1 VTKFH
6 THTKQAKLIVL
17 YVFIFIFYSQM
28 EEIDSAS
35 KTEILEV
42 EVIHSVRV
50 GGVVVM
56 SDKLF

>member
-1 VTKFH
+1 
-6 THTKQAKLIVL
+6 
-17 YVFIFIFYSQM
+17 VFETLIFIANWKT
-28 EEIDSAS
+28 IDSAS